1 MLSPLTDIT
10 EEKHST
16 LPQENSIPIGK
27 KNTHKILLSVRVY
40 RPDIK
45 CKILEI

>member
-16 LPQENSIPIGK
+16 LPQEDSIPIGK
-27 KNTHKILLSVRVY
+27 KNTHRTLLSVRVY
-40 RPDIK
+40 RLDIM
-45 CKILEI
+45 CKIVEI